1 MSSRVIYLDNN
12 ATTRVAEEVIAEM
25 LPYLTTYYGN
35 ASSMHSFGGVL
46 RHKID
51 QARQS
56 AAQLLHCEPDEIIF
70 TSGGTESDNTAI
82 RGVLALDRTK
92 RHIITSRV
100 EHPAVRSTCRELQ
113 REGYRLT
120 ELGVDHLGRLSL
132 VELEQAITDD
142 TALVS
147 IMYANNESGVI
158 FPMEQIARISQSY
171 GVHLHTDAVQAA
183 GKLPINLAETPI
195 DTLSLSG
202 HKLHAPKGVGA
213 LFIRRGA
220 AVAPF
225 MVGGHQEFGKRA
237 GTENV
242 PSIIGLGKACELAR
256 EHVQEENCL
265 VRALRDKLEEGL
277 LRDCLDAHVN
287 GDREFRL
294 PNTTNI
300 SFDYVE
306 GEAILLLLDRLGV
319 CASSGSACTSG
330 SLEPSHVLRAMGV
343 PFTSVHGSIRFSL
356 SRYNTTEEIDT
367 VIREMPGIIRRL
379 RDISMFKPEQE
390 ATTIAPAER
399 KPQLW
404 ASDKTGG

>member
-1 MSSRVIYLDNN
+1 MTSNQVIYLDNN
-12 ATTRVAEEVIAEM
+12 ATTRVAEEVIAAM

-35 ASSMHSFGGVL
+35 ASSMHAFGGDL

-51 QARQS
+51 QSRQS
-56 AAQLLHCEPDEIIF
+56 VAALLGCEPDEVVF

-82 RGVLALDRTK
+82 RGSLALTSGK
-92 RHIITSRV
+92 KHIITSRV

-120 ELGVDHLGRLSL
+120 ELGVDHLGRLNL
-132 VELEQAITDD
+132 EELEQAIDDD

-158 FPMEQIARISQSY
+158 FPIERIARICQSQ
-171 GVHLHTDAVQAA
+171 GVLFHSDAVQAV
-183 GKLPINLAETPI
+183 GKLPVDLSKTPI
-195 DTLSLSG
+195 DLLSLSG
-202 HKLHAPKGVGA
+202 HKLHGPKGVGV
-213 LFIRRGA
+213 LYIRRGT
-220 AVAPF
+220 AVAPYL
-225 MVGGHQEFGKRA
+225 VGGHQEFGKRA

-242 PSIIGLGKACELAR
+242 PGIVGLGKACELAL
-256 EHVQEENCL
+256 ESIAQENGHVQ
-265 VRALRDKLEEGL
+265 ALRDRLEEGL

-287 GDREFRL
+287 GDRGSRL

-300 SFDYVE
+300 SFEYVE
-306 GEAILLLLDRLGV
+306 GEAILLLLDCHGI

-356 SRYNTTEEIDT
+356 SRYNTEEEIDT

-379 RDISMFKPEQE
+379 REISMFKPGRD
-390 ATTIAPAER
+390 ATTAAPLER
-399 KPQLW
+399 KPQL
-404 ASDKTGG
+404 